1 MLIDIFIEKFYTF
14 KLFILFRKAFF
25 LLILLGNIYAQ
36 KNIVSIS
43 KIYDLDN
50 DDLNEFI
57 AIEKQNFDDEFGTSA
72 VYYEVDEFGK
82 HIELWRFTT
91 TNQIVNATIG
101 DVNGDGVYEI
111 LVMYFKSSRS
121 FVEIFNWTGFDFSP
135 VSSGLLY
142 ETNDF
147 KQNNIPANF
156 NLIDIDSDNV
166 QEIVL
171 SQKSPHR
178 MISLYYISGNSNL
191 TSIQDL
197 ASNSIKSGYSPIL
210 AYPFRS
216 NADEYSDLIA
226 ISPEINRVKIQLYI
240 NNSGNFVESL
250 YGSPKSP
257 FPVLDVIQ
265 SGIIDVDIDSD
276 GTKEIVLP
284 LKNFKSVAIKKLIS
298 SYQIIPLPREIEKL
312 FVFKEPL
319 NDATINQLLLDRLK
333 LSLNK
338 NKIKQISLNKK
349 NILSDFSLEDQTSP
363 NILKSNIDTISEISS
378 KINMSQL
385 DLSPIDTNKYEDQ
398 EPQRLSEIN
407 LKSIKASSSIID
419 SIDTLFQSTQI
430 DSIKKG
436 SLIALSTDT
445 VVINIDS
452 ISQTNINKIKPI
464 QLNTLG
470 VTPMEIPKSQNTVDT
485 LYVNEPF
492 TLSVKPTKGTIISFN
507 PENLPM
513 GAKFEQIS
521 KTITWIPVLSQIG
534 LQSIK
539 YSLIVEGA
547 EKPSID
553 EIPYE
558 SLTANPS
565 SSTETFEFIFY
576 IKER

>member
-1 MLIDIFIEKFYTF
+1 MLTDIFIEKFYTF
-14 KLFILFRKAFF
+14 KFSILFRTTFF
-25 LLILLGNIYAQ
+25 VLIILTNIHAQ

-50 DDLNEFI
+50 DGLDEFI
-57 AIEKQNFDDEFGTSA
+57 AIEKQNFNDEFGTSA
-72 VYYEVDEFGK
+72 VYYEIDEFGK

-91 TNQIVNATIG
+91 SNQIINANIG
-101 DVNGDGVYEI
+101 DINGDGVYEI
-111 LVMYFKSSRS
+111 LVMYYKSSES
-121 FVEIFNWTGFDFSP
+121 YVEIFNWTGFDFSP

-147 KQNNIPANF
+147 KKNNIPANF

-191 TSIQDL
+191 NSIQDL
-197 ASNSIKSGYSPIL
+197 TSNSIKSGYSPIL

-216 NADEYSDLIA
+216 NADEYLDLIA

-265 SGIIDVDIDSD
+265 SGVIDVDIDSD
-276 GTKEIVLP
+276 GTKEVVLP

-298 SYQIIPLPREIEKL
+298 SYQIIPLPLEIEKL

-319 NDATINQLLLDRLK
+319 NDATINQLLIDRTK

-338 NKIKQISLNKK
+338 NKIKQISLNRE
-349 NILSDFSLEDQTSP
+349 NILSNFSLEGQTSP
-363 NILKSNIDTISEISS
+363 NISKSNMDTISEISS

-385 DLSPIDTNKYEDQ
+385 DLSQIDTNKYEDQ

-445 VVINIDS
+445 LVTNIDS
-452 ISQTNINKIKPI
+452 ITQTNNNKIKPI

-470 VTPMEIPKSQNTVDT
+470 ITPMEIPKSQDTIDT

-547 EKPSID
+547 EKPSIE

-565 SSTETFEFIFY
+565 SSTEIFEFKFY